1 MEPRRRCRQGF
12 HRASGKRE
20 GFGRE
25 APEAGGDPCQ
35 ESGRSQEGHG
45 RRGSAGSSRGRS
57 RSSGRRWREE
67 RKRIDRDGIVI
78 CSSASCEALFLL
90 DKSLLERSL
99 GPFPPKTGFLG
110 TWKIG
115 PFST

>member
-25 APEAGGDPCQ
+25 APEAGGDPRQ

-45 RRGSAGSSRGRS
+45 GRGSAGSSRGRS
-57 RSSGRRWREE
+57 GSSGRRWREE
-67 RKRIDRDGIVI
+67 RKRIDRDGILI
-78 CSSASCEALFLL
+78 CSKA
-90 DKSLLERSL
+90 
-99 GPFPPKTGFLG
+99 PFARRFFVAGYVSS
-110 TWKIG
+110 WKV
-115 PFST
+115 